1 LEWVKTYFG
10 TIPAGPEV
18 GKPAKDAV
26 TLDEDRYISL
36 EDNIQL
42 PELNMVWP
50 TVSANHPDE
59 APLDVLQD
67 IMGGGQTSLLYKNLQ
82 KPGLAVAAVN
92 FHRCQEIS
100 CTFHILV
107 RPNPRKVKG
116 LAEIETIVRDSF
128 KEFEERGVEDDD
140 LTRVKSSI
148 VSGLIY
154 GLESVSG
161 KITQLAA
168 YETYRDNPN
177 GIGDDIA
184 RYESVTKADVMRVY
198 NKYIKNKP
206 AVIMSIVPKGKPE
219 MIAAADTWDRYERT
233 IPNNSGDSSDF
244 SWTRPADPE
253 GLDRSQVPP
262 AGANNPSIKAPNT
275 YTFSVGDGIE
285 VLGARNTEVPTTTIS
300 LRIKAG
306 QSHEALGK
314 LGLASMTAGLLNE
327 ATLKRTAE
335 EISNDLAKLGSSV
348 SFNSGD
354 TFSTMRVRT
363 LTKNLDATMAIA
375 MERLTQ
381 PKFDQIASVIAVSDL
396 NEAAMKKALAPLSEW
411 SGGDVPAA
419 DMKPFPELDT
429 GTLYFVDKPD
439 AAQSEIRIG
448 KRALPYDATG
458 EYYRSTLMNFPIG
471 GAFNSRINLNLREDK
486 GYTYGARSFFNG
498 DEKAGWYRAGAAV
511 RADSTA
517 ASITEF
523 VNEIKSSTSTLMK

>member
-1 LEWVKTYFG
+1 
-10 TIPAGPEV
+10 
-18 GKPAKDAV
+18 
-26 TLDEDRYISL
+26 
-36 EDNIQL
+36 
-42 PELNMVWP
+42 
-50 TVSANHPDE
+50 
-59 APLDVLQD
+59 
-67 IMGGGQTSLLYKNLQ
+67 
-82 KPGLAVAAVN
+82 
-92 FHRCQEIS
+92 
-100 CTFHILV
+100 
-107 RPNPRKVKG
+107 
-116 LAEIETIVRDSF
+116 
-128 KEFEERGVEDDD
+128 
-140 LTRVKSSI
+140 
-148 VSGLIY
+148 
-154 GLESVSG
+154 
-161 KITQLAA
+161 
-168 YETYRDNPN
+168 
-177 GIGDDIA
+177 
-184 RYESVTKADVMRVY
+184 
-198 NKYIKNKP
+198 
-206 AVIMSIVPKGKPE
+206 
-219 MIAAADTWDRYERT
+219 
-233 IPNNSGDSSDF
+233 
-244 SWTRPADPE
+244 
-253 GLDRSQVPP
+253 
-262 AGANNPSIKAPNT
+262 
-275 YTFSVGDGIE
+275 
-285 VLGARNTEVPTTTIS
+285 
-300 LRIKAG
+300 
-306 QSHEALGK
+306 
-314 LGLASMTAGLLNE
+314 MTAGLLNE
-327 ATLKRTAE
+327 ATLERTAE

-381 PKFDQIASVIAVSDL
+381 PKFDQADFDRDQANAIQGIKAAKKQAGATASNLFNMLMYGSDNPTAFSNSGTEETVAAITLDDVKAFYSAHYSPKIASVIAVSDL

-523 VNEIKSSTSTLMK
+523 VNEIKSYHADGVTDEELTFTKSSIGQRDARAYETPGQKLGFLSRMATYNLPASHVDEQADILQGMSKADINALAKKHLNLDEMIMVVVGDKAKYMDDVKALGFDVVEVDADGNPVN